1 MEALYTGVRKFSI
14 YTAVAIEKIR
24 ATAITIQ
31 KFLASILRMQTGEI
45 YERFSFSEFIFSL
58 RAYFTATASA
68 VVPVTPESV

>member
-14 YTAVAIEKIR
+14 YTAVAIEKIS
-24 ATAITIQ
+24 AAAITIQ

-45 YERFSFSEFIFSL
+45 YERFNFSL